1 MAEAFVRTIKCD
13 YVRVSPK
20 SNEGIRQLPVP
31 DAEVVQV
38 YQPQIRTKL
47 FGHPNLNEWL
57 SALLLCRV
65 LLLC

>member
-1 MAEAFVRTIKCD
+1 
-13 YVRVSPK
+13 
-20 SNEGIRQLPVP
+20 
-31 DAEVVQV
+31 V

-47 FGHPNLNEWL
+47 FGTKSPNLNEWL